1 MTRSIEFTSDRAA
14 MTLESPEHGAAAV
27 LAYEAFVRQHCA
39 RLVQSLTLVTLDQ
52 ELAADAAQDAFLQ
65 LHLHWDEVRRHQ
77 NPTAWLYRVG
87 INRCKDYRRHLGRL
101 SKLVGRLAAD
111 LPPAGDSVEWES
123 RADAMAMLGRLPLKQ
138 RTAAALFYE
147 ADFSVAEIAAVMNI
161 SQGAVKSHL
170 SRARQSLRQVLEV
183 ER

>member
-1 MTRSIEFTSDRAA
+1 
-14 MTLESPEHGAAAV
+14 MTLESHEHGAAAV

-39 RLVQSLTLVTLDQ
+39 RLIQSLTLVTLDQ
-52 ELAADAAQDAFLQ
+52 ELAADAAQEAFLQ
-65 LHLHWDEVRRHQ
+65 LHLHWEEVHRHQ

-101 SKLVGRLAAD
+101 SKLVGRLAAN
-111 LPPAGDSVEWES
+111 LPPASESVEWES
-123 RADAMAMLGRLPLKQ
+123 RVDAMAMLGRLPLRQ

-161 SQGAVKSHL
+161 SEGAVKSHL